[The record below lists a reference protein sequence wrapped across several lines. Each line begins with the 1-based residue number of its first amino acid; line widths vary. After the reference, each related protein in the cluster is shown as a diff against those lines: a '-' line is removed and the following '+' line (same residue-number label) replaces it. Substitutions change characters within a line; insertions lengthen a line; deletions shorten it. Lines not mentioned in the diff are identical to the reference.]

1 MRLNYAHRGLCIIY
15 SLLFSMFQK
24 LYKAC
29 LLVAREAGR
38 IVGCVGIESRT
49 MVNGKLAAPG
59 VIEDMRVG
67 TITSKRG

>member
-1 MRLNYAHRGLCIIY
+1 
-15 SLLFSMFQK
+15 MFQK